1 MILCEGKNDA
11 WFFDEIMKEH
21 LGDRVYTTADR
32 EMSKLQRLLGG
43 GCFDFIKTQYAL
55 IIFGDNGRRTITEKV
70 LGRVVV
76 DTLGKVEDDIYTTII
91 FDDDGVGYEKLK
103 KNISDKLKSIS
114 KDTSK
119 FTTNLF
125 PTLEEN
131 NGSLILNHP
140 KGRGVFE
147 VQLLTVPGSLEEQVA
162 RKCIEVKC
170 PNNSKILENGSHD
183 ALYSLAM
190 KYYDGDKEKLIRE
203 TSALLKDE
211 VWVTDIVD
219 HVISR

>member
-1 MILCEGKNDA
+1 M
-11 WFFDEIMKEH
+11 
-21 LGDRVYTTADR
+21 
-32 EMSKLQRLLGG
+32 
-43 GCFDFIKTQYAL
+43 GCFNHIKTQYAL

-76 DTLGKVEDDIYTTII
+76 DTLGKVEDDIYTTVI

-125 PTLEEN
+125 PTLEKN
-131 NGSLILNHP
+131 NGSFTLNHP

-147 VQLLTVPGSLEEQVA
+147 VRLLTVPGSLEEQVA
-162 RKCIEVKC
+162 RKCIGIKC
-170 PNNSKILENGSHD
+170 PNNSRILENGSHD
-183 ALYSLAM
+183 ALDSLAM
-190 KYYDGDKEKLIRE
+190 EYYDDKEKLIRE

-211 VWVTDIVD
+211 VWVTDVVD

>member
-1 MILCEGKNDA
+1 
-11 WFFDEIMKEH
+11 MKGH
-21 LGDRVYTTADR
+21 LGDRVYTISDG
-32 EMSKLQRLLGG
+32 EMSKLQMLLGM
-43 GCFDFIKTQYAL
+43 GCFNYIITQYTL
-55 IIFGDNGRRTITEKV
+55 IIFGDGGRPTTTEKV
-70 LGRVVV
+70 LERVVV
-76 DTLGKVEDDIYTTII
+76 DTLGKVEDNLYTTVI

-119 FTTNLF
+119 FTNNLF
-125 PTLEEN
+125 PTLDEN
-131 NGSLILNHP
+131 NDSFILNHP

-147 VQLLTVPGSLEEQVA
+147 VQLLTVPRSLEDQVA

-183 ALYSLAM
+183 ALHSLAM
-190 KYYDGDKEKLIRE
+190 KYYDGDNEKLIRE
-203 TSALLKDE
+203 TSVLLKGE

-219 HVISR
+219 RVISR